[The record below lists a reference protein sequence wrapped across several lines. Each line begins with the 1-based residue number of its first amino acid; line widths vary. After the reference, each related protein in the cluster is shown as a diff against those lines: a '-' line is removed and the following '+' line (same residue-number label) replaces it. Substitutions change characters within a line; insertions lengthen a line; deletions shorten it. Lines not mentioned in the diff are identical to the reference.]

1 MLAVPYFEK
10 RLYELPDAEVT
21 AERILSLADEV
32 ERDVELGASPRPL
45 LSVPHPLSD
54 ESSAY
59 YHGYVL
65 AEMAVHQTRAALA
78 EKFTSGSVAA
88 RVDDPR
94 VGAALCEGYWLPGNT
109 VPYLDL
115 VKKVTGKALSADAWV
130 SVLEEPLEEKLAKE
144 KAAFEEGVAKGP
156 KFASLEE
163 KKEGGGGGSSSSSS
177 SVVDLGARVVVVHG
191 DEKVADSDV
200 DGGLAGV
207 DAAFRAWI
215 EKNWPRKKKEEEAAA
230 AKAET
235 A

>member
-21 AERILSLADEV
+21 AERVLSLADEV
-32 ERDVELGASPRPL
+32 ERDVELGPSPRPL

-78 EKFTSGSVAA
+78 KKLAGDGGNVAA
-88 RVDDPR
+88 LVDDPR
-94 VGAALCEGYWLPGNT
+94 VGEALREGFWRPGNT
-109 VPYLDL
+109 VPYLEL
-115 VKKVTGKALSADAWV
+115 VERVTGKPLSADAWV

-156 KFASLEE
+156 KFESLLGKE
-163 KKEGGGGGSSSSSS
+163 KGGGSSSP

-215 EKNWPRKKKEEEAAA
+215 EKNWPRTKKGAAA
-230 AKAET
+230 AEVET